1 MDESSR
7 ARRTGTVLIGMT
19 VGVIT
24 GVITGSAIFSQI
36 IQGTGGIVSII
47 AGGTIGG
54 FVGRI
59 VGVKTSR
66 RFIHIGNIFVFGSIA
81 GVTVGAIIGSIN
93 GVIQGIVVI
102 IFVIFS
108 EIAVGAHIIP
118 SIIGII
124 LSIPVIAIL
133 GGIVGGAGGG
143 VVGILQL
150 THRLRVRAQ
159 TDGRYSLDALFSEL
173 QPSGKMFSTKFIVV
187 MVFLLLLALVI
198 SVVPVIPRTVTV
210 GDVVVNQVRP
220 GSPAAEAGVRPG
232 DTLLRVGG
240 EEIENVPD
248 LVRIIR
254 FGSETEWTI
263 ERAGRIEQ
271 FPVIPRLDP
280 VTGLRLV
287 GINAEVVNQRVERQ
301 WATLWMAW
309 KTLTNNPF

>member
-1 MDESSR
+1 MAIRMDESSR

-24 GVITGSAIFSQI
+24 GVITGSAIFSL

-66 RFIHIGNIFVFGSIA
+66 RFIHIGNIFVFGSID

-93 GVIQGIVVI
+93 SVIPVI

-108 EIAVGAHIIP
+108 ESAVGAHIIP

-124 LSIPVIAIL
+124 LSNIIYVAIL

-150 THRLRVRAQ
+150 THRMRVRAQ

-210 GDVVVNQVRP
+210 GAVVVNQVRP

-240 EEIENVPD
+240 EEIENLPG

-280 VTGLRLV
+280 VTGLRKV
-287 GINAEVVNQRVERQ
+287 GINAEVGNQRVETQ

-309 KTLTNNPF
+309 TNNPS

>member
-24 GVITGSAIFSQI
+24 GVITGSAIFSL

-59 VGVKTSR
+59 VGVRTSR

-81 GVTVGAIIGSIN
+81 GVTAGAIIGSIN
-93 GVIQGIVVI
+93 GVIQGIAVI
-102 IFVIFS
+102 IFVLIIS
-108 EIAVGAHIIP
+108 ESAVGAPIIP
-118 SIIGII
+118 GIIGII
-124 LSIPVIAIL
+124 LSIIGVAIL
-133 GGIVGGAGGG
+133 GGIGGGAGGG
-143 VVGILQL
+143 VVGVLQL

-173 QPSGKMFSTKFIVV
+173 QPSRKMFSTKFIVV

-198 SVVPVIPRTVTV
+198 SVVPVIPRAVTV

-232 DTLLRVGG
+232 DTVLRVGG
-240 EEIENVPD
+240 EEIENLPD

-263 ERAGRIEQ
+263 E
-271 FPVIPRLDP
+271 
-280 VTGLRLV
+280 
-287 GINAEVVNQRVERQ
+287 VVSFV
-301 WATLWMAW
+301 
-309 KTLTNNPF
+309 